1 MKPFDINGKQITM
14 DSEAQAQA
22 DAEGAFL
29 LTSFGFIVCALAFSV
44 CGQPPN
50 GDRRL
55 ENITNTFT
63 LVIAIY
69 VILSLHILHPSAWGK
84 YTLRIILGYI
94 GGRLIQKFYYT
105 N

>member
-1 MKPFDINGKQITM
+1 MKRFHLNPKKSRMESVETM
-14 DSEAQAQA
+14 EQA

-29 LTSFGFIVCALAFSV
+29 LMSLGFIVCALAFSV

-63 LVIAIY
+63 FVIAIY
-69 VILSLHILHPSAWGK
+69 VILSLHILHPSSWGK
-84 YTLRIILGYI
+84 YAIRIFLGYI
-94 GGRLIQKFYYT
+94 GGRLIQKFYT

>member
-1 MKPFDINGKQITM
+1 MESI
-14 DSEAQAQA
+14 EQAE
-22 DAEGAFL
+22 AEGEFL
-29 LTSFGFIVCALAFSV
+29 LMSLGFIVCALAFSV

-50 GDRRL
+50 GDHRL

-63 LVIAIY
+63 LVIIIY
-69 VILSLHILHPSAWGK
+69 VILSLHILHPCAWGK

>member
-1 MKPFDINGKQITM
+1 MKLFDINGKQITM
-14 DSEAQAQA
+14 ESEAE
-22 DAEGAFL
+22 AEGQFL
-29 LTSFGFIVCALAFSV
+29 LMSLGFIMCALAFSV

-63 LVIAIY
+63 LVIVIY
-69 VILSLHILHPSAWGK
+69 VILSLHILHPCAWGK

>member
-1 MKPFDINGKQITM
+1 MEQT
-14 DSEAQAQA
+14 

-29 LTSFGFIVCALAFSV
+29 LMSLGFIVCALAFSV

>member
-1 MKPFDINGKQITM
+1 ME
-14 DSEAQAQA
+14 SE
-22 DAEGAFL
+22 AEGAFL
-29 LTSFGFIVCALAFSV
+29 LMSLGFITCALAFSA
-44 CGQPPN
+44 CGPPN
-50 GDRRL
+50 GDHRL
-55 ENITNTFT
+55 EKITKTFT
-63 LVIAIY
+63 FMIAIY

>member
-1 MKPFDINGKQITM
+1 M
-14 DSEAQAQA
+14 DSEAE
-22 DAEGAFL
+22 AEGQFL
-29 LTSFGFIVCALAFSV
+29 LMSFGFIVCALAFSV
-44 CGQPPN
+44 YGQPLN

-55 ENITNTFT
+55 ENITNTFM
-63 LVIAIY
+63 LMIAIY

-94 GGRLIQKFYYT
+94 AGKLLTKFYYT

>member
-1 MKPFDINGKQITM
+1 MKRFHINGKQSIM
-14 DSEAQAQA
+14 ESEQT
-22 DAEGAFL
+22 DAEGGFL
-29 LTSFGFIVCALAFSV
+29 LMSLGFIICALAFSV

-50 GDRRL
+50 GDHRL
-55 ENITNTFT
+55 EKITNTFIF
-63 LVIAIY
+63 VIAIY

-84 YTLRIILGYI
+84 YTLRIALGYI